1 MFVMG
6 IRPKR
11 KPARGSAGTPA
22 PAAGAPGEPGEPAA
36 ASAAASAAV
45 PPETALFAG
54 DGDGAAGCLRLEVAG
69 TFCEGFKV
77 LTN

>member
-22 PAAGAPGEPGEPAA
+22 PAAGAAGEPEEPAG
-36 ASAAASAAV
+36 ASAAV